1 MVWCGVGKVCWE
13 EVGFVGGREGLLEG
27 GGERGAPEAGR
38 MSVAAMFSAAHE
50 RASAGGGGDVAM
62 AEGGVGGASGSG
74 FVSGRGRGQPWV
86 EKYRPREVQEVS
98 HQVEVVA
105 ALTRVMETNNLPHM
119 LFYGP
124 PGTGKTT
131 TALALC
137 RQLYGPELY
146 AQRVLELNASDER
159 GIGVVRHKIKNFAG
173 IAVGRERH
181 AGHPCP
187 PYKVIVLDEA
197 DHMTEDAQNALRRTM
212 EIHSH
217 VTRFIMICN
226 YISRIIDPLTSRCA
240 KFRFQPVES
249 GVLRDRLRHIA
260 QKELVEVEESG
271 YAALERVS
279 RGDMRRAITTLQS
292 ASQLNAGDPLDEA
305 RVLSASG
312 SIPPSVTNGL
322 LTACRTH
329 SYDAMQGEVDRVIR
343 EGHLVAAIV
352 EDLAMVVTE
361 APDLTSVQKAKVCE
375 RLAWV
380 EHKLVDGA
388 DEELQLRDLCSFM
401 MRTLKNL
408 DQRSQF

>member
-1 MVWCGVGKVCWE
+1 
-13 EVGFVGGREGLLEG
+13 
-27 GGERGAPEAGR
+27 
-38 MSVAAMFSAAHE
+38 MFSAANE
-50 RASAGGGGDVAM
+50 RMGDGGGGNVGMDTGGGGD
-62 AEGGVGGASGSG
+62 GVHGGAREKRG
-74 FVSGRGRGQPWV
+74 GRGQPWV

-98 HQVEVVA
+98 HQTEVVA

-119 LFYGP
+119 LFFGP

-131 TALALC
+131 TALAVC
-137 RQLYGPELY
+137 RQLYGPDLY
-146 AQRVLELNASDER
+146 SQRVLELNASDER

-173 IAVGRERH
+173 IAVGREKRD
-181 AGHPCP
+181 GYPCP

-212 EIHSH
+212 ETHSH

-249 GVLRDRLRHIA
+249 GVLRDRLRYIA
-260 QKELVEVEESG
+260 GKELVEVEEGG

-292 ASQLNAGDPLDEA
+292 ASQLNAGAALDEA

-312 SIPPSVTNGL
+312 AIPLAVTSGL
-322 LTACRTH
+322 LTSCRSK
-329 SYDAMQGEVDRVIR
+329 SYDAMQAEVDRVIR
-343 EGHLVAAIV
+343 EGHLVASIV

-361 APDLTSVQKAKVCE
+361 APDLDSVQKAKVCE

-401 MRTLKNL
+401 MRTLQNL
-408 DQRSQF
+408 EQRSQF